1 MNNFLSL
8 KILFVI
14 FAVDTFFNF
23 FKVFTRLVTIF
34 VAIET
39 KAKSM
44 KTKLNRRP
52 MGQNGHVRNYGIKIS
67 NFLQSG
73 NIQQRLALLFGM
85 PR

>member
-1 MNNFLSL
+1 MHNFPSL
-8 KILFVI
+8 KIVFVI

-23 FKVFTRLVTIF
+23 LKVFTRLVTIF

-52 MGQNGHVRNYGIKIS
+52 MG
-67 NFLQSG
+67 
-73 NIQQRLALLFGM
+73 
-85 PR
+85 

>member
-1 MNNFLSL
+1 MHNFLSL

-14 FAVDTFFNF
+14 FAVDTFFIF
-23 FKVFTRLVTIF
+23 LKVFTRLATIF

-52 MGQNGHVRNYGIKIS
+52 MGQNGHVRNYGTKIS
-67 NFLQSG
+67 
-73 NIQQRLALLFGM
+73 
-85 PR
+85 